1 MRRRKIA
8 DILAAHA
15 DRRVG
20 DSSDDQDD
28 LLPSPAD
35 QAEVTSLLRLSQRLK
50 ETLAP
55 VAPSLAFRQQLKGSL
70 ISAAVKRAEE
80 RARDSHIPFLRRRW
94 VLIGAAAGSALSV
107 AGIVAAILLRHR
119 SVVRL

>member
-1 MRRRKIA
+1 MLRKKIA
-8 DILAAHA
+8 DILAAHV

-55 VAPSLAFRQQLKGSL
+55 VAPSLAFRQHLKGSL

-80 RARDSHIPFLRRRW
+80 EARDSHIPFLRRRW

-119 SVVRL
+119 SAVRL

>member
-1 MRRRKIA
+1 MRRIKIA

-28 LLPSPAD
+28 LLPSPGD

-80 RARDSHIPFLRRRW
+80 KARDSHIPFLRRRW

>member
-1 MRRRKIA
+1 MRRNKI
-8 DILAAHA
+8 INVLATHA
-15 DRRVG
+15 DRRAG

-28 LLPSPAD
+28 LLLSPAD

-55 VAPSLAFRQQLKGSL
+55 VAPSLAFRQQLRGSL
-70 ISAAVKRAEE
+70 ISTAVERAGE

-94 VLIGAAAGSALSV
+94 VLIGAAAGSVLSV